1 MSSTGVSMDER
12 PYSLARLRGDFFGGL
27 TAGVVA
33 LPLALAFGVASG
45 AGAAAGLY
53 GAIVLGLA
61 AALLGGTRMQ
71 ISGPTGPMTVVF
83 AAALIAVGGDL
94 GLAMG
99 AVVIGGLVQ
108 IGLGLLRAGGLVR
121 FIPYPVVSGFMSGIG
136 IIIIALQCAPLLGAP
151 PASSPLAAIIALPA
165 ALRAINGEAVLLGFL
180 TLVIVFRTPMSISRV
195 VPAPLVALLAMT
207 ALSALAGFEVPVI
220 GQIPSGLPELTLPSV
235 SLEMWTTLLVL
246 GITLGMLGSIDSLL
260 TSLVADSVTRTR
272 HDSNRELIG
281 QGIGNMLCAFVGG
294 LPGAGAT
301 MRTVVNI
308 KSGGRG
314 RPSGVVHALF
324 LLALLLGAGP
334 MASQIPLA
342 VLAGI
347 LIKVGV
353 DILDYR
359 LLKLVRGAPRADV
372 AVMAA
377 VFLLTVLVDLI
388 VAVGAGVM
396 LSMGL
401 IIHQLVGQARFRV
414 WPLPRAAPGEA
425 GAAGGVSQ
433 GEADMDSGVRVIEVG
448 GPFFFGSTSQ
458 LLDRVDQV
466 IGTRVAVFDC
476 SRVPFMDLSAQFA
489 LEEMVE
495 RLKAQSIA
503 VFIVVP
509 PAIQAELMRLRAP
522 HLPAALLRSD
532 LDAALGEAR
541 ALVA

>member
-1 MSSTGVSMDER
+1 MGESMEQGA
-12 PYSLARLRGDFFGGL
+12 SALARLRGDFFGGL

-53 GAIVLGLA
+53 GAIVLGLV

-83 AAALIAVGGDL
+83 ASALVAVGGDL
-94 GLAMG
+94 GMAMA
-99 AVVIGGLVQ
+99 AVLVGGIVQ
-108 IGLGLLRAGGLVR
+108 IGLGLVRAGALVR

-136 IIIIALQCAPLLGAP
+136 VIIIALQLAPLLGAP
-151 PASSPLAAIIALPA
+151 PSSSPLGAILGLPGVLGA
-165 ALRAINGEAVLLGFL
+165 FNGEALLLGL
-180 TLVIVFRTPMSISRV
+180 MTLVIVFRTPMSISRI

-207 ALSALAGFEVPVI
+207 ALSALAGFEVAVI
-220 GQIPSGLPELTLPSV
+220 GEIPVGLPELALPSF
-235 SLEMWTTLLVL
+235 SLETWTTILVL

-272 HDSNRELIG
+272 HHSNRELIG
-281 QGIGNMLCAFVGG
+281 QGVGNMLCAFAGG

-314 RPSGVVHALF
+314 RLSGVVHALF

-334 MASQIPLA
+334 LASEIPLA

-359 LLKLVRGAPRADV
+359 LLKLLRSAPRADV

-388 VAVGAGVM
+388 VAVAAGVM

-401 IIHQLVGQARFRV
+401 IIHQLVAQASLRI
-414 WPLPRAAPGEA
+414 WPVPREA
-425 GAAGGVSQ
+425 GEGEGGRD
-433 GEADMDSGVRVIEVG
+433 ADMESGVRVIEVG

-489 LEEMVE
+489 LKEMVDH
-495 RLKAQSIA
+495 LKTQSIA
-503 VFIVVP
+503 VLVVVP
-509 PAIQAELMRLRAP
+509 PAIHAQLLRLHAP
-522 HLPAALLRSD
+522 NLPAALLRHD
-532 LDAALGEAR
+532 LAAALGEAR
-541 ALVA
+541 ALVAPAA